1 MGGTGWDI
9 RQTLLATPLRNGLGE
24 RKPDAESVTLPIASR
39 FHVSIA
45 FHMNSQGS
53 IVAVVFGLAI
63 IWAVLRDAFETVV
76 LPRRVTRQ
84 FKLTAWFYRR
94 TWIPWARVAR
104 RIKTTSRQQNF
115 LGYFG
120 PLSLIL
126 LLGFWAAGL
135 ILGFAL
141 IQFGIGGHEQLNQEP
156 LTFGRILYHS
166 GETFFTLGYGD
177 IVPTSGAARALSVI
191 EAGMGFAFLG
201 VVIGYIPVVYSSFS
215 RREIQISM
223 LDARAGSPPT
233 AAELLVR
240 LAGRSEDPGVDQKVL
255 DEVLRDWERWASE
268 LLESLISYPVLT
280 FFRSQHSNQS
290 WLGALTTILDVT
302 SLVLTGI
309 EGVHPGQ
316 AKLTFAMA
324 RHAAVDLA
332 QVVNARYDAAAV
344 DRLPEAELGALGEA
358 LAAAGLRLK
367 SDAAAREKLTKL
379 RAMYEPY
386 VHAIARNLMLTL
398 PPWRHPEKL
407 RDNWQAGPW
416 DRLVQARG
424 LAILGQKP
432 RPTPAQGAGEDHF

>member
-1 MGGTGWDI
+1 MTAFLVNAHWHIVGIAGGIAVIWVV
-9 RQTLLATPLRNGLGE
+9 LL
-24 RKPDAESVTLPIASR
+24 
-39 FHVSIA
+39 
-45 FHMNSQGS
+45 
-53 IVAVVFGLAI
+53 
-63 IWAVLRDAFETVV
+63 DAFETVV
-76 LPRRVTRQ
+76 LPRRVQRH
-84 FKLTAWFYRR
+84 FKLTAVFLRR
-94 TWIPWARVAR
+94 TWIPWRGMAR
-104 RIKTTSRQQNF
+104 RIKKTSRQQNF

-120 PLSLIL
+120 PLALIL

-135 ILGFAL
+135 IFGFAL
-141 IQFGIGGHEQLNQEP
+141 IQYGIGGHEQLNREP
-156 LTFGRILYHS
+156 LTFGKIVYHS

-201 VVIGYIPVVYSSFS
+201 VVIGYIPVAYTTFS

-240 LAGRSEDPGVDQKVL
+240 LAGRTGEPGVSQSVL

-268 LLESLISYPVLT
+268 LLESQISYPVLS

-290 WLGALTTILDVT
+290 WLAALTTMLDVT

-309 EGVHPGQ
+309 EGVQPGQ

-332 QVVNARYDAAAV
+332 QVMNARYDPTTA
-344 DRLPEAELGALGEA
+344 DRLPEAEYEA
-358 LAAAGLRLK
+358 LRQSLADAGLRLR
-367 SDAAAREKLTKL
+367 SDEYGREKLTRL
-379 RAMYEPY
+379 RSMYEAY
-386 VHAIARNLMLTL
+386 VQAMARNLMLSL
-398 PPWRHPEKL
+398 PPWRRAEKT

-416 DRLVQARG
+416 DQVIQARG
-424 LAILGQKP
+424 LAGVGVRQAAGSVG
-432 RPTPAQGAGEDHF
+432 TGEDHF

>member
-1 MGGTGWDI
+1 
-9 RQTLLATPLRNGLGE
+9 
-24 RKPDAESVTLPIASR
+24 
-39 FHVSIA
+39 
-45 FHMNSQGS
+45 MNSHGS
-53 IVAVVFGLAI
+53 IVGTVSGLII
-63 IWAVLRDAFETVV
+63 IWVVLLDAFETVV
-76 LPRRVTRQ
+76 LPRRVTRH
-84 FKLTAWFYRR
+84 FKLTAWFYRQ
-94 TWIPWARVAR
+94 TWIPWRGIAR

-126 LLGFWAAGL
+126 LLEFWAAGL

-141 IQFGIGGHEQLNQEP
+141 IQYGIGGHEQLSGEP
-156 LTFGRILYHS
+156 LTFGKIIYHS

-177 IVPTSGAARALSVI
+177 IVPTSGGARALSVI

-201 VVIGYIPVVYSSFS
+201 VVIGYIPVVYASFS

-223 LDARAGSPPT
+223 LDARAGSPPS

-240 LAGRSEDPGVDQKVL
+240 LAGRSEDPGVEQRVL
-255 DEVLRDWERWASE
+255 DEVLRDWERWAGE
-268 LLESLISYPVLT
+268 LLESHISYPVLS

-290 WLGALTTILDVT
+290 WVGALTTMLDVT

-332 QVVNARYDAAAV
+332 QVVNAKYDPDAAE
-344 DRLPEAELGALGEA
+344 RLPEAEQMALREA
-358 LAAAGLRLK
+358 LATVGLRLR
-367 SDAAAREKLTKL
+367 SDEYGRDKLTKL
-379 RAMYEPY
+379 RSMYEPY
-386 VHAIARNLMLTL
+386 VHSTARNLMLTL
-398 PPWRHPEKL
+398 PPWRHEQKT

-416 DRLVQARG
+416 DRLIQARG
-424 LAILGQKP
+424 LGALGA
-432 RPTPAQGAGEDHF
+432 RPQGQAQVQAGEDHF

>member
-1 MGGTGWDI
+1 MI
-9 RQTLLATPLRNGLGE
+9 
-24 RKPDAESVTLPIASR
+24 
-39 FHVSIA
+39 
-45 FHMNSQGS
+45 SQGH
-53 IVAVVFGLAI
+53 ILAVVFGMAI
-63 IWAVLRDAFETVV
+63 VWAILRDAFETVV
-76 LPRRVTRQ
+76 LPRRVTRHFQ
-84 FKLTAWFYRR
+84 LTAWFYRR
-94 TWIPWARVAR
+94 TWIPWR
-104 RIKTTSRQQNF
+104 RIAEHIKTTSRQQNF

-126 LLGFWAAGL
+126 LLGFWATGL

-141 IQFGIGGHEQLNQEP
+141 IQRGVGGHVQLSNEP

-177 IVPTSGAARALSVI
+177 IVPTSGPARALSVI

-233 AAELLVR
+233 AVELLVR

-255 DEVLRDWERWASE
+255 DEVLREWERWAAE
-268 LLESLISYPVLT
+268 LLESQISYPALT

-290 WLGALTTILDVT
+290 WLGALTTMLDVT
-302 SLVLTGI
+302 SLLMVGI

-332 QVVNARYDAAAV
+332 QIVTARYDPAAA
-344 DRLPEAELGALGEA
+344 DRLPVAEFDALRDA
-358 LAAAGLRLK
+358 LAEAGLRLK
-367 SDAAAREKLTKL
+367 TDQAAREKLAKL
-379 RAMYEPY
+379 RSMYELY
-386 VHAIARNLMLTL
+386 VDSMGRNLMLTL
-398 PPWRHPEKL
+398 PVWMHAGKT

-416 DRLVQARG
+416 DRVIQARG
-424 LAILGQKP
+424 LGTLG
-432 RPTPAQGAGEDHF
+432 RTTSGEDHF